1 MITRKKQERSE
12 NTQDIVCPYCGGYA
26 SLQDSITI
34 LGVDRGPIY
43 ICNKYPACDSY
54 VGAHKISLK
63 PMGIPANGELRIW
76 RKQAHQVFDP
86 LWESKSRKR
95 ARPLEYRKLAKYL
108 GIPVESCHIG
118 RFDVEMCK
126 QVLEYAKQNT
136 V

>member
-1 MITRKKQERSE
+1 MFSRRKQDYSD
-12 NTQDIVCPYCGGYA
+12 NTQDIACSYCGGYA
-26 SLQDSITI
+26 SIRDSTI
-34 LGVDRGPIY
+34 IFGVNRGPMY

-63 PMGIPANGELRIW
+63 PLGTPADGELRMW
-76 RKQAHQVFDP
+76 RKRAHQIFDP

-108 GIPVESCHIG
+108 GIEVESCHIG
-118 RFDVEMCK
+118 RFDVAMCK